1 MACGFGGGTGGH
13 QQWKGTGGPVLLD
26 MRIVNSEIFGW
37 KSQASM
43 SIWYVQLG
51 ESRAD
56 RWLFSLFRLGRS
68 LQEDDDML

>member
-1 MACGFGGGTGGH
+1 MACGFGGGELVDIKSGREMMCCLVGCEDCELRDLWLNHEYLVCPT
-13 QQWKGTGGPVLLD
+13 
-26 MRIVNSEIFGW
+26 IV
-37 KSQASM
+37 
-43 SIWYVQLG
+43 G